1 MKEQFKRFVKN
12 NPRLINY
19 VKDNNCS
26 WQSLYEVYS
35 LYGEDK
41 NVWNKYLN
49 SKSSLI
55 DDLLSIVKNINLEG
69 IRKTTEGLQK
79 VISIIQSIDSNS
91 EEPEQYQK
99 REEYYDIDD

>member
-79 VISIIQSIDSNS
+79 VISIIQSIDSNN